1 MRKLKNVTILGAG
14 TAGWISAYILSDF
27 FYTNKQDVKVT
38 IVDPSSIPIIG
49 VGEGTTGI
57 FYDFLKRYN
66 LDELDF
72 LRETKATLK
81 FGIVHKDWKELNHQY
96 YGPIDDPH
104 LLASK
109 KIPED
114 FEYLNVYAVAAG
126 RSVADVHLHTKLME
140 TNKVP
145 FNFENNRPDLKSP
158 FFYAY
163 HFDNHLVGN
172 YLRKRS
178 KNIEIL
184 DEVYTHASLNEN
196 GEIEKL
202 HFESGKEIETDLVLD
217 CTGFRKLLINKLY
230 NVGWKSYQKNL
241 PVNRAMPF
249 FLKLD
254 EKNISNYTLAWAQK
268 NGWMW
273 QIPTQERIGAGYV
286 YCDDFTS
293 PEEAKIEIEK
303 VLGHEIE
310 PRNDIKFTSG
320 RIEKSWV
327 KNCIAIGLASGF
339 LEPLEATSIHSTLIQ
354 MILFATDYL
363 KEEMDFNNEKIMDE
377 FNDRVGRQFDDFM
390 IFLNTH
396 YVSNRDDSDFW
407 KYVKNECIH
416 KDTLSLIN
424 KWKNQLPRMSDF
436 ELYLSGLPHVQSQL
450 YYPVLDGLGLLQK
463 DVAREE
469 MNNFNLK
476 PFARDEYKR
485 FNDQYDD
492 QMKRFIKHN
501 DYLEY
506 ASL

>member
-109 KIPED
+109 KDPED

-145 FNFENNRPDLKSP
+145 FNLENSRPDLKSP

-254 EKNISNYTLAWAQK
+254 EKQK
-268 NGWMW
+268 
-273 QIPTQERIGAGYV
+273 
-286 YCDDFTS
+286 F
-293 PEEAKIEIEK
+293 
-303 VLGHEIE
+303 
-310 PRNDIKFTSG
+310 
-320 RIEKSWV
+320 
-327 KNCIAIGLASGF
+327 
-339 LEPLEATSIHSTLIQ
+339 
-354 MILFATDYL
+354 
-363 KEEMDFNNEKIMDE
+363 
-377 FNDRVGRQFDDFM
+377 
-390 IFLNTH
+390 
-396 YVSNRDDSDFW
+396 
-407 KYVKNECIH
+407 
-416 KDTLSLIN
+416 
-424 KWKNQLPRMSDF
+424 
-436 ELYLSGLPHVQSQL
+436 
-450 YYPVLDGLGLLQK
+450 
-463 DVAREE
+463 
-469 MNNFNLK
+469 
-476 PFARDEYKR
+476 
-485 FNDQYDD
+485 
-492 QMKRFIKHN
+492 
-501 DYLEY
+501 
-506 ASL
+506 

>member
-27 FYTNKQDVKVT
+27 FYTNKQNVKVT

>member
-27 FYTNKQDVKVT
+27 FFTNKQNVKVT

-109 KIPED
+109 KDPED

-145 FNFENNRPDLKSP
+145 FNLENSRPDLKSP

-184 DEVYTHASLNEN
+184 DEVYTHASLNKN

-273 QIPTQERIGAGYV
+273 QIPTQERIGSGYV

-377 FNDRVGRQFDDFM
+377 FNERVGRQFDDFM

-396 YVSNRDDSDFW
+396 YVSNREDSDFW
-407 KYVKNECIH
+407 KFVKNDCIH
-416 KDTLSLIN
+416 EDTINLIN

-436 ELYLSGLPHVQSQL
+436 DLYLSGLPHVQSQL

-463 DVAREE
+463 DIAREE

-492 QMKRFIKHN
+492 QMKSFIRHN
-501 DYLEY
+501 DYLEF

>member
-27 FYTNKQDVKVT
+27 FFTNKQNVKVT

-109 KIPED
+109 KDPED

-145 FNFENNRPDLKSP
+145 FNLENSRPDLKSP

-273 QIPTQERIGAGYV
+273 QIPTQERIGSGYV

-363 KEEMDFNNEKIMDE
+363 KEEMDFKNEKIMDE
-377 FNDRVGRQFDDFM
+377 FNERVGRQFDDFM

-396 YVSNRDDSDFW
+396 YVSNREDSDFW
-407 KYVKNECIH
+407 KFVKNDCIH
-416 KDTLSLIN
+416 EDTINLIN

-436 ELYLSGLPHVQSQL
+436 DLYLSGLPHVQSQL

-463 DVAREE
+463 DIAREE

-492 QMKRFIKHN
+492 QMKSFIRHN
-501 DYLEY
+501 DYLEF

>member
-27 FYTNKQDVKVT
+27 FYTNKHDVKVT

-416 KDTLSLIN
+416 EDTLSLIN

-450 YYPVLDGLGLLQK
+450 YYPVLDGLGILQK

-485 FNDQYDD
+485 F
-492 QMKRFIKHN
+492 IKHN

>member
-109 KIPED
+109 KDPED

-145 FNFENNRPDLKSP
+145 FNLENSRPDLKSP

-184 DEVYTHASLNEN
+184 DEVYTHASLNKN

-407 KYVKNECIH
+407 KYIKNECIH
-416 KDTLSLIN
+416 EDTLSLIN

>member
-27 FYTNKQDVKVT
+27 FFTNKQNVKVT

-109 KIPED
+109 KDPED

-145 FNFENNRPDLKSP
+145 FNLENSRPDLKSP

-416 KDTLSLIN
+416 EDTLSLIN

-469 MNNFNLK
+469 MNKFNLK

>member
-27 FYTNKQDVKVT
+27 FFTNKQNVKVT

-109 KIPED
+109 KDPED

-145 FNFENNRPDLKSP
+145 FNLENSRPDLKSP

-184 DEVYTHASLNEN
+184 DEVYTHASLNKN

-273 QIPTQERIGAGYV
+273 QIPTQERIGSGYV

-390 IFLNTH
+390 VFLNTH

-416 KDTLSLIN
+416 EDTLNLIN

-436 ELYLSGLPHVQSQL
+436 DLYLSGLPHVQSQL

-463 DVAREE
+463 DIAREE

-492 QMKRFIKHN
+492 QMKSFIRHN
-501 DYLEY
+501 DYLEF

>member
-27 FYTNKQDVKVT
+27 FYTNKQNVKVT

-109 KIPED
+109 KDPED

-145 FNFENNRPDLKSP
+145 FNLENSRPDLKSP

>member
-109 KIPED
+109 KDPED

-145 FNFENNRPDLKSP
+145 FNLENSRPDLKSP